1 MFAKN
6 FPLEPARLN
15 ADLRSQDPATNPNS
29 CTSLSEM
36 RSKQSFHNRW
46 PKTSMFDPRKR
57 RRFSVLLLAVFQTGP
72 RPRCASKICMCI
84 PKFLECRGPFP
95 YGVCLGNKKHGRRK
109 EKKVGRGEI
118 YLTSV
123 REKTCKVIKKIRQ
136 IKYVVQQNAC

>member
-6 FPLEPARLN
+6 FPLEPACLN
-15 ADLRSQDPATNPNS
+15 ADLRSQDPATNLNG

-36 RSKQSFHNRW
+36 RGKQSFHNRW

-95 YGVCLGNKKHGRRK
+95 YGVCLGNGKQHVRRK
-109 EKKVGRGEI
+109 EKKAVGRDKPI
-118 YLTSV
+118 VFASV
-123 REKTCKVIKKIRQ
+123 HAKTCKVLRRPF
-136 IKYVVQQNAC
+136 Y